1 MKVNKDTGHMEPR
14 FLVTDDSGSEYGT
27 DKFTPTEYLYVK
39 VNGMIDVQIKMD
51 EEGVAVDLYPIH
63 EVDEPIATTWCLYSE
78 AEGYDEN
85 DTGRFHVTNVYGYEY
100 GSGKYMQYAPEQE
113 FLYVKVKNLTVQIQ
127 YDKGESDDAIIISVF
142 DGTTDEDVDAL
153 AETTAHLSDFV
164 Q

>member
-1 MKVNKDTGHMEPR
+1 MKVNKDTGHMEPI

-63 EVDEPIATTWCLYSE
+63 EVDEPIATTWCLYTE
-78 AEGYDEN
+78 AEGEEEHID
-85 DTGRFHVTNVYGYEY
+85 DPFHVSNVYGKEY
-100 GSGKYMQYAPEQE
+100 GTERYNEQAAEQE